1 MQGRSKKKIVV
12 ISIVLTKYSKVSDLL
27 QSPPEVAAWLEA
39 ASIGV
44 NIYMA
49 DRLLDPDAEP

>member
-1 MQGRSKKKIVV
+1 MKSQSQKIVV
-12 ISIVLTKYSKVSDLL
+12 ISVVLTKYSKVSDFL
-27 QSPPEVAAWLEA
+27 QGSPEVAAWLEV

-49 DRLLDPDAEP
+49 NRLLDPDAEP